1 MVEKIKKSPYSC
13 EYYTENEKKVMALE
27 NAVETDRL
35 QPINFIG
42 KRYYTKEYIDQAN
55 RELSKKLSTE
65 RGSGDNE
72 GRLAEWE
79 FTYALGHGETLPGCR
94 ASLASEYDD
103 HINGIDVVC
112 KLKSEDSD
120 KPHVFGI
127 DICTAT
133 LPDAVNKKFTRGDHS
148 RGDIPIGCSFIKFY
162 EDGGFVACMK
172 GIPRFIVG
180 ASPLFIGHQKYL
192 NNFHLEEDGSVSHT
206 PDPDLQFNILSSL
219 FVQSSTLVKKLQE
232 SSTGDEIIHKRATKT
247 CRAVQ
252 LTSGRA
258 LYRLIGIKQGEDFY
272 KRLNEELI
280 KAQQL
285 KVNGYRDVCYANIL
299 KESLKH

>member
-27 NAVETDRL
+27 NAVEADRL

-42 KRYYTKEYIDQAN
+42 KRYYTKEYIDKAN

-127 DICTAT
+127 DICTTT

-162 EDGGFVACMK
+162 EDDGFVACMK
-172 GIPRFIVG
+172 GIPRFIMERVHYLS
-180 ASPLFIGHQKYL
+180 AIKNISIIFTWKKMVRFRIPLTLTYNLIFYPVYL
-192 NNFHLEEDGSVSHT
+192 FSRPLW
-206 PDPDLQFNILSSL
+206 
-219 FVQSSTLVKKLQE
+219 
-232 SSTGDEIIHKRATKT
+232 
-247 CRAVQ
+247 
-252 LTSGRA
+252 
-258 LYRLIGIKQGEDFY
+258 
-272 KRLNEELI
+272 
-280 KAQQL
+280 
-285 KVNGYRDVCYANIL
+285 
-299 KESLKH
+299 